1 MGVLLV
7 VVGLGVNGVV
17 RLAPSAVVVRAVGL
31 LGPLVVVVAGAG
43 GGTASGGVV
52 DVLLSLAVSG
62 GGGLLVSGGDL
73 LSGVTVATISTVSVS
88 VALRSVVDGLALA
101 AVTGGGLGAGAA
113 IAIPVSLGGSLSDGR
128 GTIDVSVLAP
138 SLGAPLIV
146 VLVVPFVIGLGVVG
160 LGPGLVVRLIDGEV
174 LITAPSVKV
183 GGGAG
188 HAVAVAGLGGTL
200 AGSSLDLGGTVGTV
214 AVGSVGLP

>member
-62 GGGLLVSGGDL
+62 GGGSLLVSGGDL

-101 AVTGGGLGAGAA
+101 ALT
-113 IAIPVSLGGSLSDGR
+113 GGSLSDGR

-146 VLVVPFVIGLGVVG
+146 VLVVPFV
-160 LGPGLVVRLIDGEV
+160 
-174 LITAPSVKV
+174 
-183 GGGAG
+183 
-188 HAVAVAGLGGTL
+188 
-200 AGSSLDLGGTVGTV
+200 
-214 AVGSVGLP
+214 